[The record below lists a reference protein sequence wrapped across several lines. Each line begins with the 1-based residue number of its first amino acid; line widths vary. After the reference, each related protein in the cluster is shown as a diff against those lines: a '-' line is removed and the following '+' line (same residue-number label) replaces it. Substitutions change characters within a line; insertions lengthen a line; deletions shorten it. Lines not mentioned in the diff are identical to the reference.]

1 MSTDNGNTFTKKASG
16 TARRLLDIACNGNTW
31 GIVGAGGTV
40 LMSADDGKTFT
51 QKASGTIE
59 TLTDIACN
67 GNTWGII
74 GNEGTI
80 LMSTDAA
87 LW

>member
-1 MSTDNGNTFTKKASG
+1 
-16 TARRLLDIACNGNTW
+16 
-31 GIVGAGGTV
+31 
-40 LMSADDGKTFT
+40 MSADDGNTFT
-51 QKASGTIE
+51 QKAIGTIE
-59 TLTDIACN
+59 TLTDIAYN